1 MDNSFNFEIF
11 ETPELS
17 EAELQQKETQ
27 KKLKQARNNKK
38 NLTIKIISTITAVI
52 AALAVIFCCY
62 IFTIPAHNPSR
73 LIKSYVTEINNSEW
87 EKAYSRLCFENS
99 TIITEENF
107 ISFCTENP
115 AAIALANGK
124 IVDFEIEKDKISD
137 DKNEIYYSVN
147 YVLEDGNCGTFYLSV
162 IKTSHKIGRLAEY
175 SILPSQSCFSS
186 LTITAPLKT
195 EVSVNG
201 TMLKSPEIKDSSL
214 VYTIKYLFADNTEIA
229 SKNEFCNNTNET
241 IKLQTGS
248 NNYNVYTEIN
258 EECYNKLC
266 ELTKGYITS
275 LYTDVINDKEDFSEY
290 PLNAAYKENGFA
302 DDLEQIKADV
312 FSGNY
317 TISNFTVTEAE
328 PKKAFDEISKQL
340 NGSDNKEIEIKYIFK
355 YSYTYTYNDEEGNPV
370 SADKTDSGYFDIK
383 YVLENGWYI
392 KDISS
397 KAWF

>member
-1 MDNSFNFEIF
+1 MDNNFDFEIF
-11 ETPELS
+11 DTPELS
-17 EAELQQKETQ
+17 EAELQQKEAQ
-27 KKLKQARNNKK
+27 KEIKRAKNNKK
-38 NLTIKIISTITAVI
+38 NLTIKIISTITSVI

-62 IFTIPAHNPSR
+62 IFTVPAHNPNR
-73 LIKSYVTEINNSEW
+73 LVKSYVTEINNSKW
-87 EKAYSRLCFENS
+87 KKAYSRLCFENS
-99 TIITEENF
+99 TVINEEDF

-115 AAIALANGK
+115 DAIAFTSGK
-124 IVDFEIEKDKISD
+124 IVDFEIEKDKVSD
-137 DKNEIYYSVN
+137 DKKEIYYSVN
-147 YVLEDGNCGTFYLSV
+147 YVLEDKSCGTFYLSA
-162 IKTSHKIGRLAEY
+162 IKTSHKTGKLAEY
-175 SILPSQSCFSS
+175 GILPSQSCFSS

-201 TMLKSPEIKDSSL
+201 TVLESPETKDNSL
-214 VYTIKYLFADNTEIA
+214 VYTVKYLFADDTEIA

-241 IKLQTGS
+241 IKLQAGS
-248 NNYNVYTEIN
+248 NSYNVCPEIS

-266 ELTKGYITS
+266 ELTKDYITS
-275 LYTDVINDKEDFSEY
+275 LYTDVINGKEDFSEY
-290 PLNAAYKENGFA
+290 PLNAAYKENSFA
-302 DDLEQIKADV
+302 DDLEQMKADV
-312 FSGNY
+312 FFGNY

-340 NGSDNKEIEIKYIFK
+340 SGSGNKEIEIKYIFK

-392 KDISS
+392 NDISS